1 MTLRTTRLITLLALM
16 SLSPGASA
24 GPVTDLKPLREATG
38 RRLQV
43 VTTVN
48 MVSDLVRQVG
58 GDRVQVTELMGPG
71 VDPHLY
77 KASAGDVRKL
87 AFADLVAYSGLHLEG
102 KMAELLEK
110 MPRSIAVT
118 DAIPKEKL
126 IRPPGG
132 FAGAYTYDP
141 HVWFDVSTWS
151 HTVGHVAEA
160 LSRLDPNARGTYEK
174 NAKAYRQRLAA
185 LDTIARQELKRVP
198 APERVL
204 VTAHDA
210 FAYFG
215 RRYGVEVRGLQGLST
230 TAEAG
235 TRDVRDLVDFVV
247 KRRIR
252 AIFVESSVPRRTLE
266 AVVAASRSRGW
277 NLSIGGELFSD
288 AAGEPGTEEGT
299 YVGMV
304 EHNVR
309 TIVAGL
315 LGGSQ

>member
-1 MTLRTTRLITLLALM
+1 
-16 SLSPGASA
+16 
-24 GPVTDLKPLREATG
+24 
-38 RRLQV
+38 
-43 VTTVN
+43 
-48 MVSDLVRQVG
+48 
-58 GDRVQVTELMGPG
+58 
-71 VDPHLY
+71 
-77 KASAGDVRKL
+77 
-87 AFADLVAYSGLHLEG
+87 
-102 KMAELLEK
+102 
-110 MPRSIAVT
+110 
-118 DAIPKEKL
+118 
-126 IRPPGG
+126 
-132 FAGAYTYDP
+132 
-141 HVWFDVSTWS
+141 VSTWS